1 MMRTWSQACCGHGI
15 PQWGPEGVAHG
26 TNPQT
31 DTQTDIIL
39 KESWRKRQNPNILKY
54 FYLLSVCVSLYKYH
68 TCMLMA
74 LRQQLVAVSSVL
86 VSCGFL
92 GLNSGCQSGLV
103 DTPSHAEASHSPQ
116 RILWEQNFKL
126 SLCLVILACC
136 PSTREVE
143 AGRLPHIKG

>member
-1 MMRTWSQACCGHGI
+1 MGMEFPS
-15 PQWGPEGVAHG
+15 EGLKVWLSG

-68 TCMLMA
+68 TCMHMA
-74 LRQQLVAVSSVL
+74 VRQQLVAVSSVL

-103 DTPSHAEASHSPQ
+103 DTPSHAEAHHSPQ
-116 RILWEQNFKL
+116 RILWERNFKL
-126 SLCLVILACC
+126 RLCLVTLACC

>member
-1 MMRTWSQACCGHGI
+1 MGMEFPS
-15 PQWGPEGVAHG
+15 EGLKVWLSG

-68 TCMLMA
+68 TCMHMA
-74 LRQQLVAVSSVL
+74 VRQQLVAVSSVL

-103 DTPSHAEASHSPQ
+103 DTPSHHTPQ

-126 SLCLVILACC
+126 RLCLVTLACC

-143 AGRLPHIKG
+143 ADRMPHIKG